1 MTPSRS
7 WVIGRNKLR
16 SGQSTTNMDEFE
28 NLRSEFEALTEEKKD
43 LQGQLAIANAESYV
57 SSKSKL
63 ERFFCVLSF

>member
-1 MTPSRS
+1 
-7 WVIGRNKLR
+7 
-16 SGQSTTNMDEFE
+16 MDEFE

>member
-1 MTPSRS
+1 
-7 WVIGRNKLR
+7 
-16 SGQSTTNMDEFE
+16 MDEFE

-63 ERFFCVLSF
+63 ELIKFSENSTIFVSKS